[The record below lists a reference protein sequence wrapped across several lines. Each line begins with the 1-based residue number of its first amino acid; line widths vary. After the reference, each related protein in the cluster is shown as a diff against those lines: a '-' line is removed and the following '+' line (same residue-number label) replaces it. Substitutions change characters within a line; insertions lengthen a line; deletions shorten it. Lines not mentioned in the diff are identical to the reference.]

1 MENKLIGL
9 KKQNDNIYNSLV
21 SRNIL
26 FERIIIQDDIDDNEH
41 FNLLNEENN
50 KLKECVKNNKPEQ
63 LIKPKEKKEKKQEQ
77 KKKEE
82 KEEKEDEDNYEDP
95 VKKFD
100 TITNMEEL
108 KRAFF
113 NSEYEVFESQLKNNE
128 FKYFKANYKYN
139 SDKDNAPEF
148 LAKNL
153 LGGFV
158 RNFDDYRKYFM
169 ICFRCW
175 KIDCEEVKY
184 EYNSLWIV
192 NTNESIETVIGDVF
206 AENFVFEEINDV
218 DKLIEDFKKIND
230 LENTNCIGESYV
242 H

>member
-1 MENKLIGL
+1 MENKLISL

-26 FERIIIQDDIDDNEH
+26 FERIIIQEDINDTEH
-41 FNLLNEENN
+41 LNLLNEENN

-63 LIKPKEKKEKKQEQ
+63 LSKPKETKQEQ
-77 KKKEE
+77 KKKNEEE
-82 KEEKEDEDNYEDP
+82 KEKEDEDNYEDP
-95 VKKFD
+95 IKKFD

-113 NSEYEVFESQLKNNE
+113 NSEYEIFESQLKNNE
-128 FKYFKANYKYN
+128 FKYFKADYKFN

-148 LAKNL
+148 SAKNL

-158 RNFDDYRKYFM
+158 RNFDDFRKYFM

-175 KIDCEEVKY
+175 KIDSEEVKY

-192 NTNESIETVIGDVF
+192 NTNESINNVIGDVF